1 MMLMAQEVMVI
12 WMKSNAKKSKNNVG
26 KIFSKL
32 YKLVDVAIVTP
43 ISTVVYKIQNKIG
56 KESKIEKLLNRS
68 NALLILSLLFA
79 VALFYLVDNKA
90 ITLVNNDAK
99 FLTDI
104 PVEVEYNSSAYV
116 IEGIPETVDMTLIGS
131 KSEIYLAQK
140 LGDNRVTV
148 DLTKYQASDSPVRVK
163 LSYNKPVDSVEYKID
178 PVYVTVTI
186 KEKVSD
192 NKTVSYDLLNQDELD
207 PKLSVKSVE
216 LSKSDVIVRGS
227 KEMIESIAN
236 IKALID
242 LDNDEFTKAGTY
254 TLENL
259 KLVAYGRDGNII
271 NNVEIVAT
279 NISAKIELNSYSKKV
294 PVRVQI
300 KGELASGKAISSIMI
315 NGENVSDFETTIYG
329 DESALEDINYI
340 PVTIDADGQGNNGSK
355 TSKVTFSKPAGVR
368 SIADENVTVVLNFGE
383 AKQRTIRI
391 EGIQQRNVPNGLLA
405 NLPSADDKIVEVQV
419 VGVESVINAI
429 DENNPGISAYV
440 DLTGK
445 SVGTY
450 PVSVMIEGTDSRLQY
465 VVKKQVNIVLTKQ
478 N

>member
-1 MMLMAQEVMVI
+1 
-12 WMKSNAKKSKNNVG
+12 MKSSTKKKSNPFKKLFG
-26 KIFSKL
+26 KL
-32 YKLVDVAIVTP
+32 YKILDAVIITP
-43 ISTVVYKIQNKIG
+43 ISTLVYKIQNKLG

-79 VALFYLVDNKA
+79 IVLFYLVDKKA

-116 IEGIPETVDMTLIGS
+116 IEGIPDTVDMTLIGS
-131 KSEIYLAQK
+131 KPEIYLAQK
-140 LGDNRVTV
+140 LGDNKVTV

-178 PVYVTVTI
+178 PVYVDVTI

-192 NKTVSYDLLNQDELD
+192 NKTVTYDLLNQDELD

-227 KEMIESIAN
+227 KEMIDSIAT

-242 LDNDEFTKAGTY
+242 LDNEEFTKAGTY
-254 TLENL
+254 TLDNL
-259 KLVAYGRDGNII
+259 KLVAYGRSGEII
-271 NNVEIVAT
+271 DRVEIVAT
-279 NISAKIELNSYSKKV
+279 NISAKVELNSYSKKV

-315 NGENVSDFETTIYG
+315 NGTNVSDFETTIYG
-329 DESALEDINYI
+329 DESALESISYI
-340 PVTIDADGQGNNGSK
+340 PVTIDAEGQGNNGSK
-355 TSKVTFSKPAGVR
+355 TSKVTFPKPVGVR

-391 EGIQQRNVPNGLLA
+391 EGIKNYNVPNGLLA
-405 NLPSADDKIVEVQV
+405 NLPSPEDKIVEVQV
-419 VGVESVINAI
+419 IGVESVINAI

-445 SVGTY
+445 GVGSW
-450 PVSVMIEGTDSRLQY
+450 PMPVMIEGTDSRLQY
-465 VVKKQVNIVLTKQ
+465 VVKKQVNIVLSKQ